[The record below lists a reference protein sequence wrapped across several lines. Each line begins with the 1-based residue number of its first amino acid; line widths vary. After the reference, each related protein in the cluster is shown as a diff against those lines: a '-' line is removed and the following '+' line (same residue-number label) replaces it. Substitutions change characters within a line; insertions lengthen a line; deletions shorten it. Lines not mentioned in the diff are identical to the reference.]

1 MAGTLNEVTEKPGD
15 SAVKK
20 LTAMQEMQE
29 MNILSLCLKDALEE
43 GMATCSS
50 ILVWRIRWIE
60 EPAGI

>member
-1 MAGTLNEVTEKPGD
+1 MQQFHLAGTLNEVTEKPGD

-43 GMATCSS
+43 GIQFLISP
-50 ILVWRIRWIE
+50 LYLY
-60 EPAGI
+60 